1 MIRYLS
7 FCIFCILS
15 CIDFK
20 VYADGA
26 FMDSIVNIDEVTVV
40 EKKIKEIIPSQRLDG
55 ETLEKL
61 NSHSVADAIRYFS
74 GVQIKDYGGMGG
86 IKTINVRSLGT
97 HNIGVFYDGIQLGNA
112 QNGQIDLGRY
122 SLDNIEEI
130 SLYNGQKSEI
140 FQSAKDFGSSGTLYI
155 KTKKPRFT
163 GSEKY
168 HFTAQFKTGSFGLA
182 NSSVVWEQKLT
193 DYIHL
198 SASAE
203 YTYANGRYKFRY
215 RRLKP
220 DGGVAYDT
228 TAVRENSDIS
238 SFRGELGLYGYATH
252 GTWNVKG
259 YFYDSERGL
268 PGAVVNNVFKRGER
282 QWDRNIFV
290 QGNYQA
296 AYSRLWNMMV
306 NVKYANDYTR
316 FLRDDKKELYVDN
329 RYYQQEAYISWANLF
344 KINTFWSLSASADF
358 QWNKLNSDMQN
369 FTYPTRWTE
378 MLSLATAFSY
388 GRLNAQL
395 SVLGHFIQD
404 RAGNK
409 NASSEFSGNKHQF
422 SPALFLSYQFSRDFK
437 LNAFVKRSFRMPTF
451 NDMYYTEVGS
461 TALNPEKTFQCNVG
475 MNFRRKLGHSFFD
488 EIGLQCDAYYN
499 YVNDKI
505 VAYPTGQQFR
515 WTMLNLGKVKI
526 FGIEAGA
533 DMAAHIGAVNLGLRL
548 NYTYQSARDYTDPG
562 DSYYGDQI
570 PYIPWHSGSAI
581 GQLAYKGWD
590 LNCSFIYTGERYNAQ
605 ENIPSNYEQPW
616 YTTDLSLGKD
626 FKIRKVKCRV
636 TGEVNNLFNQYYDIV
651 INFPMP
657 GRNYKL
663 ILKVMI

>member
-7 FCIFCILS
+7 FCIVCILS
-15 CIDFK
+15 CIDFN

-26 FMDSIVNIDEVTVV
+26 FLDSIVNIDEVTVV
-40 EKKIKEIIPSQRLDG
+40 EKKMKEIIPSQRLDG

-130 SLYNGQKSEI
+130 ALYNGQKSEI

-155 KTKKPRFT
+155 KTRKPRFY
-163 GSEKY
+163 GSERY
-168 HFTAQFKTGSFGLA
+168 HMTVQFKTGSFGLA
-182 NSSVVWEQKLT
+182 NPSVVWEQKLT
-193 DYIHL
+193 DYIHF

-215 RRLKP
+215 RRVKP
-220 DGGVAYDT
+220 DGQVAYDT

-238 SFRGELGLYGYATH
+238 AFRGELGLYGYTVH

-282 QWDRNIFV
+282 QWDRNIFL
-290 QGNYQA
+290 QGNYLA
-296 AYSRLWNMMV
+296 AYSRLWNTMI
-306 NVKYANDYTR
+306 NVKYANDYMR

-329 RYYQQEAYISWANLF
+329 RYYQQEAYLSWANLF
-344 KINTFWSLSASADF
+344 KINSLWSLSASADF

-378 MLSLATAFSY
+378 MLSLAAAFSY
-388 GRLNAQL
+388 GGLNAQL
-395 SVLGHFIQD
+395 SVLGHFIQEYT
-404 RAGNK
+404 GNK

-422 SPALFLSYQFSRDFK
+422 SPALFLSYQCSHDFK
-437 LNAFVKRSFRMPTF
+437 LSAFIKRSFRMPTF

-461 TALNPEKTFQCNVG
+461 TALNPEKTFQCNIG
-475 MNFRRKLGHSFFD
+475 MNYNRKLNHSFFD
-488 EIGLQCDAYYN
+488 EIGVHGDAYYN

-526 FGIEAGA
+526 YGVEAGA
-533 DMAAHIGAVNLGLRL
+533 DIGAHVGPVNLGLRL

-581 GQLAYKGWD
+581 GQVEYNGWN

-663 ILKVMI
+663 ILKVTI